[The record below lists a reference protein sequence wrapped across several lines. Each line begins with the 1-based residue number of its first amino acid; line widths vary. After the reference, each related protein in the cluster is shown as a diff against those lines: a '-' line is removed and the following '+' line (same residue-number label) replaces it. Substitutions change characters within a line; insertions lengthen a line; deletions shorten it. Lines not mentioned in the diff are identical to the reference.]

1 MRLFKTLLFLQIL
14 FGSIAAS
21 SQVPQIQDYLPGTQA
36 ASLGEYGDIPL
47 SLYSGRVAV
56 SIPLAEVT
64 DGVHK
69 IPVTLDY
76 SGGGIK
82 VDQYPSSTG
91 IGWVLN
97 VGGCITRQVRGGFPD
112 EYSRRNAKYGLGDF
126 STTGYF
132 YHGNYFGSSFNNIN
146 LKSRVQHAADVSM
159 FIDCEPDRFTFNFL
173 DSREF
178 LY

>member
-1 MRLFKTLLFLQIL
+1 MKLFKLQLFLQLIL
-14 FGSIAAS
+14 VSFTAY
-21 SQVPQIQDYLPGTQA
+21 SQVPNIQDYLPGTQA

-47 SLYSGRVAV
+47 SLFSGRVAV
-56 SIPLAEVT
+56 SVPLAEVT

-91 IGWVLN
+91 LGWVLN
-97 VGGCITRQVRGGFPD
+97 VGGCITRQVRGSFPD

-132 YHGNYFGSSFNNIN
+132 YHGNYFGSSFNEGKDYRNTNGMVDGILSCLGKN
-146 LKSRVQHAADVSM
+146 RRWGARIGKILS
-159 FIDCEPDRFTFNFL
+159 
-173 DSREF
+173 
-178 LY
+178 

>member
-1 MRLFKTLLFLQIL
+1 
-14 FGSIAAS
+14 
-21 SQVPQIQDYLPGTQA
+21 VPNIQDYLPGTQA

-47 SLYSGRVAV
+47 SLFSGRVAI
-56 SIPLAEVT
+56 SIPLAEVP

-91 IGWVLN
+91 LGWVLN

-112 EYSRRNAKYGLGDF
+112 EYSRRNGKYGLAGFFHDGIF
-126 STTGYF
+126 LPWQLF
-132 YHGNYFGSSFNNIN
+132 
-146 LKSRVQHAADVSM
+146 RQ
-159 FIDCEPDRFTFNFL
+159 FIQ
-173 DSREF
+173 
-178 LY
+178 